1 MHDTATKIIS
11 VRNIISSEYMH
22 LGNLVENSLFGF
34 GGHSIEDYLIARN
47 YSDMQNSIIPVRTWK
62 YIPPN
67 RIEFIQLATISDNYD
82 FIIELNTVHP
92 DPSSINPTMYDKF
105 MDMAVG
111 YMKLSVGTIRSQI
124 TSLSTPTGTIEIT
137 PDQLKQ
143 EGQDL
148 LMRVKEALKMT
159 PPDKLLYLL

>member
-1 MHDTATKIIS
+1 
-11 VRNIISSEYMH
+11 
-22 LGNLVENSLFGF
+22 
-34 GGHSIEDYLIARN
+34 
-47 YSDMQNSIIPVRTWK
+47 
-62 YIPPN
+62 
-67 RIEFIQLATISDNYD
+67 
-82 FIIELNTVHP
+82 
-92 DPSSINPTMYDKF
+92 MYDKF

-148 LMRVKEALKMT
+148 LLRVKEALKMT